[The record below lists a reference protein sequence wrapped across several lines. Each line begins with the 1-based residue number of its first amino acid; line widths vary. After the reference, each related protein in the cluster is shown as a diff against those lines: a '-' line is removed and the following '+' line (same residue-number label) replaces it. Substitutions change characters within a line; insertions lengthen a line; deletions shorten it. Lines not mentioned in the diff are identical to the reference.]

1 VLLGHEIDPEN
12 QIGCTLCFVPQ
23 YAATSSAE
31 DNLAVLHSL
40 DKDLY
45 LTDVLM
51 KGQYPKYKL
60 HEYEKKGITLD
71 WTEEDRSILRK
82 GTIDFYGMN

>member
-1 VLLGHEIDPEN
+1 
-12 QIGCTLCFVPQ
+12 
-23 YAATSSAE
+23 
-31 DNLAVLHSL
+31 
-40 DKDLY
+40 
-45 LTDVLM
+45 M

-82 GTIDFYGMN
+82 GTIDFYGMNYYSSGMAAAENRGYKNGFFNGYRCV